1 MKHKMI
7 CQAPGCF
14 NMIISKYPFTDLD
27 LHTLILCDM
36 CQDFI
41 NSILKRD
48 KLKQEQDF
56 NERVKQCQ
64 Q

>member
-1 MKHKMI
+1 
-7 CQAPGCF
+7 
-14 NMIISKYPFTDLD
+14 MIISKYPFTDLD
-27 LHTLILCDM
+27 LHTLILCDI

-56 NERVKQCQ
+56 NERANNELSSS
-64 Q
+64 